1 MTNSI
6 TYDVIHQG
14 NWIHH
19 RRVLQSQAKQ
29 GIAYHLE
36 AWNYLKLRQKSENQ
50 EEHNLQDNIPHYK
63 TDKEM
68 VKHIVSGIL
77 EKLLCYGTEK
87 FITGIKYPE
96 RKVQKRNT
104 PPGTR
109 NTQTDNKV
117 TQSAHTYSKIH
128 TKTKN

>member
-6 TYDVIHQG
+6 TDDVIHQG

-77 EKLLCYGTEK
+77 EKLLCYGTKK
-87 FITGIKYPE
+87 FITRIKYPE